1 MLSFYKM
8 KRTLFLFFFS
18 LFFTFNA
25 FGQDI
30 ATAPYLPAQS
40 AQTSSSAPITVQY
53 PHEKMTVSRGAKK
66 IFIFGKLN
74 VKTLQFSESEY
85 NFAPEKIKSHKMKRI
100 LTIAAVGVLLAGCA
114 RTSDITKISGTV
126 DADAIDEVNVAV
138 PEMSID
144 TLVPVT
150 NGKFYVEIPANP
162 LVFASVAAANY
173 GVQFIPDGTELDIVI
188 GTESKAVSRNPKSV
202 QSRFAAYQEKVMAIM
217 NDFNTQARAIM
228 SDTGLTEEERNA
240 RLDSNYTAVTESF
253 VDFNERTVKE
263 NSDTISSLLAVQ
275 QASMLAGDMKTDSL
289 LNLLSPALQQ
299 TEGVKSMKA
308 EIQTRIETAEGK
320 MFKDFTVEDS
330 DGKSVRFSDYVG
342 KGKYVLVDFWA
353 SWCGPCKAEIPNIR
367 NVYEKY
373 HKKGLEVLSVAVWD
387 QPQATKDTAKV
398 YGVNWNQIINAQQ
411 IPTELYGI
419 QGIPHIILFGPDGT
433 ILKRNLRGEEIE
445 AEVAEYIK

>member
-1 MLSFYKM
+1 
-8 KRTLFLFFFS
+8 
-18 LFFTFNA
+18 
-25 FGQDI
+25 
-30 ATAPYLPAQS
+30 
-40 AQTSSSAPITVQY
+40 
-53 PHEKMTVSRGAKK
+53 
-66 IFIFGKLN
+66 
-74 VKTLQFSESEY
+74 
-85 NFAPEKIKSHKMKRI
+85 MKRI

-263 NSDTISSLLAVQ
+263 NSDNIISLLAVQ

-299 TEGVKSMKA
+299 TEGVKTMKA
-308 EIQTRIETAEGK
+308 EIQTRIETGEGK

-330 DGKSVRFSDYVG
+330 DGKTVKFSDYVG

-367 NVYEKY
+367 NIYDKY

-398 YGVNWNQIINAQQ
+398 YGVKWDQIINAQQ
-411 IPTELYGI
+411 VPTELYGI

-445 AEVAEYIK
+445 EEVAKYIK